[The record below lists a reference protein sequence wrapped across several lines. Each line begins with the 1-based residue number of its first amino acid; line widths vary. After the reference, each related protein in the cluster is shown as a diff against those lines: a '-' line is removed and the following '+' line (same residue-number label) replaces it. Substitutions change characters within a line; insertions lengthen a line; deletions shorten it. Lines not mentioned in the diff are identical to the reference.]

1 MQSYQNYK
9 NSEVEWIGKIP
20 SHWKVVRIN
29 KLSTVKRGASPRP
42 IDDLKYFSD
51 NGEYSWVRIEDVTVS
66 NKFLKK
72 TTQRLS
78 SLGKSLSVP
87 LEPGEIFISI
97 AGSVGKPIISQI
109 KCCIHDGFVYFERL
123 KISPD
128 YLYWIF
134 IGSEPYR
141 GLGKLGTQL
150 NLNTETI
157 GNIKIPLPPP
167 DEQTSITK
175 YLDVISSRFDKIILE
190 EKRLIELLIEKRA
203 ALINQAVTRGLD
215 PEVKLRDS
223 GIEWINQIPE
233 SWELKRLKF
242 LVDKI
247 GSGIT
252 PKGGSLI
259 YQTYGIPLIRSQN
272 VHFNGLRL
280 DDVAYIS
287 EEIFK
292 TMLNT
297 ATKKH
302 DVLLNITGAS
312 IGRCTF
318 IEDEFEKGNVNQH
331 VCIIRLLH
339 KKLFYKYLNYFLM
352 SSLGQD
358 QILSV
363 EMGTSR
369 EGLTFEQ
376 IGNLRL
382 PLPSLTEQIQIA
394 KYLENETSK
403 IDSVIERIQHRIML
417 LEEYKKSLINSV
429 VTGKIDVRHQID

>member
-1 MQSYQNYK
+1 MLLTYQ
-9 NSEVEWIGKIP
+9 
-20 SHWKVVRIN
+20 
-29 KLSTVKRGASPRP
+29 
-42 IDDLKYFSD
+42 
-51 NGEYSWVRIEDVTVS
+51 
-66 NKFLKK
+66 
-72 TTQRLS
+72 
-78 SLGKSLSVP
+78 
-87 LEPGEIFISI
+87 
-97 AGSVGKPIISQI
+97 
-109 KCCIHDGFVYFERL
+109 
-123 KISPD
+123 
-128 YLYWIF
+128 
-134 IGSEPYR
+134 
-141 GLGKLGTQL
+141 
-150 NLNTETI
+150 
-157 GNIKIPLPPP
+157 
-167 DEQTSITK
+167 
-175 YLDVISSRFDKIILE
+175 
-190 EKRLIELLIEKRA
+190 
-203 ALINQAVTRGLD
+203 
-215 PEVKLRDS
+215 
-223 GIEWINQIPE
+223 
-233 SWELKRLKF
+233 
-242 LVDKI
+242 
-247 GSGIT
+247 
-252 PKGGSLI
+252 
-259 YQTYGIPLIRSQN
+259 
-272 VHFNGLRL
+272 
-280 DDVAYIS
+280 
-287 EEIFK
+287 EIFK

-318 IEDEFEKGNVNQH
+318 IEAEFEKGNVNQH

-429 VTGKIDVRHQID
+429 VTGKIDVRHQIE